1 MSPRL
6 FRSAL
11 TPLVL
16 LAGLAAACGPTGR
29 YTRVED
35 IPEPPPA
42 DAEYRIGVGD
52 VIGVRVWNQD
62 SMSIDRVRVRED
74 GRISMPFLQDV
85 EAAGQS
91 PTNLGKQLAVK
102 LKTYV
107 VSPVVT
113 VTLQERRPT
122 RVSVLGEVAKPGQY
136 DLERGSGVLA
146 ALAAAGGLGPYA
158 HKDRIFVL
166 RAAGAPDAHPEPAR
180 IRFDYASLTGGRR
193 PATTFRLE
201 PGDVVSVE

>member
-1 MSPRL
+1 MPSRL
-6 FRSAL
+6 VRPSLTAL
-11 TPLVL
+11 IL
-16 LAGLAAACGPTGR
+16 LAAGAVACGPTGR

-35 IPEPPPA
+35 IPEVKSV
-42 DAEYRIGVGD
+42 DAEYRIAAGD
-52 VIGVRVWNQD
+52 VVGVRVWNQD
-62 SMSIDRVRVRED
+62 SMSIDRVKVRED

-85 EAAGQS
+85 EVAGQT
-91 PTNLGKQLAVK
+91 PTDLASRLQVK

-113 VTLQERRPT
+113 VTVHERRPT

-136 DLERGSGVLA
+136 ELDRGSGVLA
-146 ALAAAGGLGPYA
+146 ALAAAGGLSPYA

-166 RAAGAPDAHPEPAR
+166 RNAQRADGNPEPAR
-180 IRFDYASLTGGRR
+180 IRFDYATLTGGRR
-193 PATTFRLE
+193 PAATFRLE